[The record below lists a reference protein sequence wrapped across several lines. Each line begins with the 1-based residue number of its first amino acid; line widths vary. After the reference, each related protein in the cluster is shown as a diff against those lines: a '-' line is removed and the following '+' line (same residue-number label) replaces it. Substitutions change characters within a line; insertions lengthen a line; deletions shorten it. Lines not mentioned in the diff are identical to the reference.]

1 MIHVNRGATSLGVF
15 SEQEV
20 RDGLNAGRFT
30 QTDIGWR
37 EGMTTCSLSRS
48 SQSSQQPL
56 RLPSRQCNPAQ
67 RRSMSRQRPHMRE
80 ERSPLRFGR

>member
-20 RDGLNAGRFT
+20 RDGLSAGRFT
-30 QTDIGWR
+30 PTDIGWR
-37 EGMTTCSLSRS
+37 EGIPPGSLSRS

-56 RLPSRQCNPAQ
+56 RLPSRQCKPAQ
-67 RRSMSRQRPHMRE
+67 RRPVSRQPQHMRE
-80 ERSPLRFGR
+80 ERSLLRFGR